1 MNQIQQINILNQIK
15 QINYMS
21 KQRGRPKIHKEL
33 EELDFTTFQEDI
45 TLFRNYLLDASEYN
59 DDIFDEEDEDPNKP
73 IIKRFLAMEIW
84 KQNLFIIYLLNKEK
98 RIKTNVFTFKAL
110 AELLKVERG
119 ELMRVIK
126 DIKRELQLV

>member
-1 MNQIQQINILNQIK
+1 
-15 QINYMS
+15 
-21 KQRGRPKIHKEL
+21 
-33 EELDFTTFQEDI
+33 
-45 TLFRNYLLDASEYN
+45 
-59 DDIFDEEDEDPNKP
+59 
-73 IIKRFLAMEIW
+73 METW

>member
-1 MNQIQQINILNQIK
+1 
-15 QINYMS
+15 MS

-73 IIKRFLAMEIW
+73 IIKRFLAMETW
-84 KQNLFIIYLLNKEK
+84 KQNLFIVYILNKDK
-98 RIKTNVFTFKAL
+98 RLSNNGFTFKAL
-110 AELLKVERG
+110 AELLKVQRG